1 MMMVSANAG
10 ALTMAARVRGMSKSA
25 RTARDMRAMAVILR
39 TATFE
44 DEGAYRLNAAAWKI
58 LR

>member
-1 MMMVSANAG
+1 
-10 ALTMAARVRGMSKSA
+10 MSKSA

-39 TATFE
+39 IATFE
-44 DEGAYRLNAAAWKI
+44 DEGAYRLNAVAWKI